1 MNKTPEISV
10 IMPVYNTELFLDKAI
25 KSILEQSFK
34 NFEFIIIND
43 GSTDASLEIIQR
55 YKKIDNRI
63 ILINRENKGLIHSLN
78 EGIENSKG
86 EYIARMDADDIS
98 FPNRFEEQIKL
109 IKKDNADICGSHFF
123 IINEE
128 DEFID
133 TFIVPLKKRNFLNY
147 LCITTP
153 FAHPSVMLKKSFLTQ
168 NNIQYGQTIYQNAED
183 YALWVQFWNLGA
195 KFTNVNA
202 FLFKYRDVKQSLSSE
217 KQKQI
222 VREKRKIS
230 KEMVLNNHKKLLLNY
245 ESMDFT
251 TLSKMEQRL
260 IAVSLMILIKYRLS
274 LKCIKIL
281 LKINKSSILLGI
293 IQFFRVWY

>member
-10 IMPVYNTELFLDKAI
+10 IMPVYNAELFLDKAI

-43 GSTDASLEIIQR
+43 GSTDTSLEIIQR

-98 FPNRFEEQIKL
+98 LSNRFEEQIKL

-133 TFIVPLKKRNFLNY
+133 AFIVPMKKRSFLNY

-183 YALWVQFWNLGA
+183 YALWVQFWNLDA
-195 KFTNVNA
+195 NFINVNA
-202 FLFKYRDVKQSLSSE
+202 FLFKYRDVKKSLSSE

-245 ESMDFT
+245 ESMDLT
-251 TLSKMEQRL
+251 ILSKMEQKL
-260 IAVSLMILIKYRLS
+260 IAVSLMILIKYRFS
-274 LKCIKIL
+274 LKYVKIL
-281 LKINKSSILLGI
+281 LKINKSSMLLGI